1 MIKELEKHI
10 NSKLPFI
17 KGKRILLGIS
27 GGIDSMVLAY
37 LLKALGFDLTLAH
50 VNFKLRDKQSDMDE
64 SFVTQWA
71 QKNNLPLFKTS
82 FDTTVI
88 AKEKK
93 LSIEMAARDLRY
105 DWFNKL
111 IEDYNFD
118 FIAVAHHL
126 NDNIETVL
134 MNLSRGTGI
143 AGLSGMKD
151 VNGKIIRPLLE
162 FSRNDIEEF
171 ASGVGLEWRE
181 DLTNADTIYKRNK
194 IRHELVPVFEQIN
207 PSFVASF
214 TKTVANLRQTE
225 LIQEEYLK
233 NVDYSFWNEQD
244 EIVEIDIEKLKSI
257 VAFETVLREK
267 LKPYGFNNVED
278 VVNSFSL
285 ESGKEYFSST
295 HRIVKDRSKL
305 ILTEIKEEKENVF
318 YITGK
323 TVELIYPIHIQLK
336 RVEEFI
342 ENTSNLVAH
351 LDRDKLKFPLTL
363 RKWEDG
369 DFFYPQGMKGKKKL
383 SKYFKDEKY
392 SLVDKENQWLLL
404 SDNKIVWVI
413 GKRLDERFKVTKS
426 SVEILKVEVRK

>member
-10 NSKLPFI
+10 NNKLPFI
-17 KGKRILLGIS
+17 KGKKILLGIS

-37 LLKALGFDLTLAH
+37 LMKVLGFDLTLAH
-50 VNFKLRDKQSDMDE
+50 VNFKLRGNQSDADE
-64 SFVTQWA
+64 NFVTQWA
-71 QKNNLPLFKTS
+71 QNNKLPLFKIS
-82 FDTTVI
+82 YDTTAI
-88 AKEKK
+88 AKDRK

-111 IEDYNFD
+111 IDDYNFD
-118 FIAVAHHL
+118 FVAVAHHL

-162 FSRNDIEEF
+162 FSRIDIEEF
-171 ASGVGLEWRE
+171 ASDVGLEWRE
-181 DLTNADTIYKRNK
+181 DLTNAETIYKRNK

-207 PSFVASF
+207 PSFVSSF
-214 TKTVANLRQTE
+214 SKTIANLRQTE

-233 NVDYSFWNEQD
+233 SVDYSFWKEQD
-244 EIVEIDIEKLKSI
+244 EVVEIDIEKLKSI

-278 VVNSFSL
+278 VINSFSL

-305 ILTEIKEEKENVF
+305 ILTEKKEEKNGVF

-336 RVEEFI
+336 HVDEFK
-342 ENTSNLVAH
+342 ENTSNLVAY
-351 LDRDKLKFPLTL
+351 LDREKLKFPLIL
-363 RKWEDG
+363 RKWEEG

-383 SKYFKDEKY
+383 SKYFKDEKF
-392 SLVDKENQWLLL
+392 SLVDKENQWLLV

-413 GKRLDERFKVTKS
+413 GKRLDDRFKLTNS
-426 SVEILKVEVRK
+426 TVEILKIHLLN

>member
-10 NSKLPFI
+10 NNKLPFI
-17 KGKRILLGIS
+17 KGKKILLGIS

-37 LLKALGFDLTLAH
+37 LMKALGFDLTLAH
-50 VNFKLRDKQSDMDE
+50 VNFKLRGNQSDADE
-64 SFVTQWA
+64 NFVTQWA
-71 QKNNLPLFKTS
+71 QNNKLPLFKIS
-82 FDTTVI
+82 YDTTAI
-88 AKEKK
+88 AKDRK

-111 IEDYNFD
+111 IDDYNFD
-118 FIAVAHHL
+118 FVAVAHHL

-162 FSRNDIEEF
+162 FSRIDIEEF
-171 ASGVGLEWRE
+171 ASDVGLEWRE
-181 DLTNADTIYKRNK
+181 DLTNAETIYKRNK

-207 PSFVASF
+207 PSFVSSF
-214 TKTVANLRQTE
+214 SKTIANLRQTE

-233 NVDYSFWNEQD
+233 SVDYSFWKEQD
-244 EIVEIDIEKLKSI
+244 EVVEIDIERLKSI

-278 VVNSFSL
+278 VINSFSL

-305 ILTEIKEEKENVF
+305 ILTEKKEEKNGVF

-336 RVEEFI
+336 HVDEFK
-342 ENTSNLVAH
+342 ENASNLVVY
-351 LDRDKLKFPLTL
+351 LDREKLKFPLIL
-363 RKWEDG
+363 RKWEEG

-383 SKYFKDEKY
+383 SKYFKDEKF
-392 SLVDKENQWLLL
+392 SLVDKENQWLLV

-413 GKRLDERFKVTKS
+413 GKRLDDRFKLTNS
-426 SVEILKVEVRK
+426 TVEILKMHLLN

>member
-10 NSKLPFI
+10 NNKLPFI
-17 KGKRILLGIS
+17 KGKKILLGIS

-37 LLKALGFDLTLAH
+37 LMKALGFDLTLAH
-50 VNFKLRDKQSDMDE
+50 VNFKLRGNQSDADE
-64 SFVTQWA
+64 NFVTQWA
-71 QKNNLPLFKTS
+71 QNNKLPLFKIS
-82 FDTTVI
+82 YDTTAI
-88 AKEKK
+88 AKDRK

-111 IEDYNFD
+111 IDDYNFD
-118 FIAVAHHL
+118 FVAVAHHL

-162 FSRNDIEEF
+162 FSRIDIEEF
-171 ASGVGLEWRE
+171 ASDVGLEWRE
-181 DLTNADTIYKRNK
+181 DLTNAETIYKRNK

-207 PSFVASF
+207 PSFVSSF
-214 TKTVANLRQTE
+214 SKTIANLRQTE

-233 NVDYSFWNEQD
+233 SVDYSFWKEQD
-244 EIVEIDIEKLKSI
+244 EVVEIDIEKLKSI

-278 VVNSFSL
+278 VINSFSL

-305 ILTEIKEEKENVF
+305 ILTEKKEEKNGVF

-336 RVEEFI
+336 HVDEFK
-342 ENTSNLVAH
+342 ENTSNLVAY
-351 LDRDKLKFPLTL
+351 LDREKLKFPLIL
-363 RKWEDG
+363 RKWEEG

-383 SKYFKDEKY
+383 SKYFKDEKF
-392 SLVDKENQWLLL
+392 SLVDKENQWLLV

-413 GKRLDERFKVTKS
+413 GKRLDDRFKLTNS
-426 SVEILKVEVRK
+426 TVEILKIHLLN